1 MPDRPLTLMAVH
13 AHPDDEALFTG
24 GVLAHYAAAGVR
36 TVLVTCTDGAL
47 GDLAAPAGGGA
58 GHGEAV
64 ARQRRAELE
73 ASCATLG
80 VRDLEV
86 LGYHDSGMA
95 GWAENGRPDAFC
107 NVAAG
112 VVADRLAGLLD
123 RYRPQVVVTYDA
135 DGFYGHPDHIA
146 AHRAT
151 LVALE
156 ATRGVDKLYFVAVAK
171 STIAGFADLARAAGM
186 TLPDWIDGEPAF
198 GTDDD
203 LVATSVDC
211 SAVVDRKYA
220 ALAAHASQVDNGF
233 FLDMGPELFGAIFSV
248 ESFVRAHD
256 RTGSPLPED
265 DLFAGLPVAGT
276 S

>member
-1 MPDRPLTLMAVH
+1 MAVH

-24 GVLAHYAAAGVR
+24 GVLARYSAAGVR

-47 GDLAAPAGGGA
+47 GDLAGAAPGA
-58 GHGEAV
+58 EGRGDAV

-80 VRDLEV
+80 VGHLEL

-95 GWAENGRPDAFC
+95 GWAENERPDAFC
-107 NVAAG
+107 KVAVGEA
-112 VVADRLAGLLD
+112 ADRLAGLLD
-123 RYRPQVVVTYDA
+123 HYRPQVVVTYGA

-151 LVALE
+151 VA
-156 ATRGVDKLYFVAVAK
+156 AVGSAGSVRKLYFVAIAK
-171 STIAGFADLARAAGM
+171 STLAGFTDLARAAGM
-186 TLPDWIDGEPAF
+186 TLPDWVDGEPAF
-198 GTDDD
+198 GTDDE

-211 SAVVDRKYA
+211 SPVVDRKYA

-233 FLDMGPELFGAIFSV
+233 FLDMGPELFGEIFSV
-248 ESFVRAHD
+248 ESFVRADD
-256 RTGSPLPED
+256 RTGTPLPED
-265 DLFAGLPVAGT
+265 DLFCGLGVAGPT
-276 S
+276 